1 MQAGFRFVLA
11 IVASIFIISGC
22 DQVSIGGSDVVII
35 DLTVVA
41 KATGQDEV
49 IRLKAEAARDELTVQ
64 LQQLIQA
71 LDQQLADERVKMGD
85 NPSPEQTQLFQQ
97 LNIQARGRLTEAQ
110 TQAQAQAVQIE
121 QALVAEFRD
130 SISPLAE
137 EIARG
142 MGASAILAADPY
154 LFWFDPAVDITDEVI
169 AAWRARPAE
178 ESAAESA
185 GEVAEEVAEEMA
197 EVQSELNEVE
207 DKLAE
212 TAEELAEV
220 QEEIEELKESVKEA
234 AVPAAE

>member
-178 ESAAESA
+178 GPAAESS
-185 GEVAEEVAEEMA
+185 EEVDEEVA

-207 DKLAE
+207 DELAE

-220 QEEIEELKESVKEA
+220 QEEIEELKKSVKEA